1 MYPILNLYNFDPQIN
16 GHPVPNEIALMN
28 RIAPSDFVIQLIDW
42 YERPDSFIIIME
54 RPESCQDLFDYI
66 TEKKALDENIAR
78 SFFWQV
84 IIL

>member
-1 MYPILNLYNFDPQIN
+1 
-16 GHPVPNEIALMN
+16 MN
-28 RIAPSDFVIQLIDW
+28 RVAPSDFVIQLIDW

-84 IIL
+84 NIHYATKSTHRLKIIAKKEISKQ